1 MTYNKRYPLF
11 AGIFMLAAVIVSTAC
26 QNNATKPVNTVGISF
41 DGKAFEGTSFVEIVP
56 RGTKAEIFIN
66 DDSSWSTYC
75 TGGDDN
81 YISGL
86 YLLRGAFLKNR
97 KVKLSP
103 FALSQYEVTQELY
116 EAVMWHNPSD
126 FKTGSG
132 QKLHPVEAVNWYD
145 AIVFCN
151 KLSKK
156 LGLTPCYS
164 IDGGAIDWEHIEY
177 DEIPNESTAKAT
189 REQWDNVTFVENS
202 NGYRLPTEAEWEFA
216 ARGGNAHGPAWKYAF
231 AGIQCT
237 PLDPAHFQGRA
248 TDANLDRYGWYKGNS
263 GNKTHAVGTKM
274 PNSLGLY
281 DMSGNVS
288 EWCFDWA
295 AALTI
300 TGTIIEE
307 DPHGGPRP
315 AVNEPSRVDRGGAWR
330 NEAFNCAVSRN
341 DWYYPYRRANYLGFR
356 LARSIQ

>member
-1 MTYNKRYPLF
+1 MNYNRRYPLF

-26 QNNATKPVNTVGISF
+26 QNNATKPVNSAGIDF
-41 DGKAFEGTSFVEIVP
+41 NKAFERMSFVEIVP
-56 RGTKAEIFIN
+56 RGPKAEIVIN

-75 TGGDDN
+75 TGGEDS

-86 YLLRGAFLKNR
+86 YLLKGAFLNGR

-103 FALSQYEVTQELY
+103 FELSQYEVTQELY

-132 QKLHPVEAVNWYD
+132 QRLHPVESVNWYD

-156 LGLTPCYS
+156 RGLTPCYS

-177 DEIPNESTAKAT
+177 DEIPNEYTAKEE
-189 REQWDNVTFVENS
+189 RVKWDNVTFVANS

-216 ARGGNAHGPAWKYAF
+216 ARGGNAQNSAWKYAF
-231 AGIQCT
+231 AGTQCT
-237 PLDPAHFQGRA
+237 PLDPAGFKSENGK
-248 TDANLDRYGWYKGNS
+248 TDTNLNLYGWYKSNS
-263 GNKTHAVGTKM
+263 GNMTHAVGTKM
-274 PNSLGLY
+274 PNRLGLY
-281 DMSGNVS
+281 DMSGNVQ

-295 AALTI
+295 AALTLP
-300 TGTIIEE
+300 GTIEE

-315 AVNEPSRVDRGGAWR
+315 AGDEPARITRGGSFY
-330 NEAFNCAVSRN
+330 EAAYDCAVSRIN
-341 DWYYPYRRANYLGFR
+341 WYYPYRRANYLGFR